1 MASIKNL
8 KKDIDYVL
16 GDIMD
21 ECEFREL
28 SNPDV
33 DTETSEAIKKDIFD
47 VFDKLTAKIHVKN
60 VENKKAHFSSI
71 RAELQSKATEL
82 LDRVNQL

>member
-21 ECEFREL
+21 ECEYREL
-28 SNPDV
+28 SNPDA
-33 DTETSEAIKKDIFD
+33 DAETSEAIKKDIFQ
-47 VFDKLTAKIHVKN
+47 VFDELTAKIHIKD

-71 RAELQSKATEL
+71 RSELQSKASEL
-82 LDRVNQL
+82 LERVNKL

>member
-28 SNPDV
+28 ANPDA
-33 DTETSEAIKKDIFD
+33 DAKTAEAIKQEIFD
-47 VFDKLTAKIHVKN
+47 VFDELTAKIHVKD
-60 VENKKAHFSSI
+60 VESKKAHFSGI
-71 RAELQSKATEL
+71 RAELHSKASEL
-82 LDRVNQL
+82 LDRVNKL

>member
-28 SNPDV
+28 SNPDADV
-33 DTETSEAIKKDIFD
+33 QASEAIKQDIFD
-47 VFDKLTAKIHVKN
+47 VFDELTAKIHTKDVD
-60 VENKKAHFSSI
+60 NKKAHFGAI
-71 RAELQSKATEL
+71 RAELHAKASEL
-82 LDRVNQL
+82 LNRVNKL

>member
-28 SNPDV
+28 SNPDADLKV
-33 DTETSEAIKKDIFD
+33 SEEIKKEIFD
-47 VFDKLTAKIHVKN
+47 VFDELTAKIHVKN
-60 VENKKAHFSSI
+60 VDSKKAHFKSI
-71 RAELQSKATEL
+71 RAELEVKAADL
-82 LDRVNQL
+82 IGKVNKL

>member
-28 SNPDV
+28 SNPDA
-33 DTETSEAIKKDIFD
+33 DSATSEAIKNDIFA
-47 VFDKLTAKIHVKN
+47 VFDELTAKIHTKD
-60 VENKKAHFSSI
+60 VENKKEHFSGI
-71 RAELQSKATEL
+71 RSELQSKAAEL
-82 LDRVNQL
+82 LDRVNKL

>member
-8 KKDIDYVL
+8 KKDIDYIL

-28 SNPDV
+28 SNPDAH
-33 DTETSEAIKKDIFD
+33 TKTSESIKQDIFT
-47 VFDKLTAKIHVKN
+47 VFDELTAKIHVKDI
-60 VENKKAHFSSI
+60 ENKKAHYGSI

-82 LDRVNQL
+82 LDRVNKL